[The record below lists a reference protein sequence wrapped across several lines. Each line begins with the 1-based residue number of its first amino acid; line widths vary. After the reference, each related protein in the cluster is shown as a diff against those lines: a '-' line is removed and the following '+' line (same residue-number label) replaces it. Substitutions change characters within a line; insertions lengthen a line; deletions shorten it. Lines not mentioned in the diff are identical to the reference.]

1 MRESYITCP
10 KCGGLAG
17 YNSYFEAYIC
27 TYHKCNY
34 IQNIQDESELDI
46 IKKYLKQF
54 EERISKLE
62 YKLNNLLKLL
72 KHHEI

>member
-27 TYHKCNY
+27 TYRKCNY

-46 IKKYLKQF
+46 IKN
-54 EERISKLE
+54 I
-62 YKLNNLLKLL
+62 LNNLRKGLVS
-72 KHHEI
+72 

>member
-27 TYHKCNY
+27 TYRKCNY
-34 IQNIQDESELDI
+34 IQS
-46 IKKYLKQF
+46 
-54 EERISKLE
+54 
-62 YKLNNLLKLL
+62 YKLILIDFIRNSSKGIRIPAGML
-72 KHHEI
+72 